1 MEKVCFSFASQRQ
14 HFIVPDTVGALT
26 NSMNLVLRIDP
37 SECHFIKCEEVASN
51 WFNLMF
57 ELPNRR
63 EVVDKLCLNALEKE
77 PWLAQCGVRAV
88 KIGDKSEI
96 HMQTPITRSVPTSI
110 AEANV
115 PTSIAEANLPC
126 SQGRMLPS
134 FLLTAVQSLS
144 YCHLGTEGG
153 EGKVPP
159 SSWFCQWTS

>member
-88 KIGDKSEI
+88 KIVTSL
-96 HMQTPITRSVPTSI
+96 RSI
-110 AEANV
+110 
-115 PTSIAEANLPC
+115 C
-126 SQGRMLPS
+126 RH
-134 FLLTAVQSLS
+134 LLHVLFRHPLQKLM
-144 YCHLGTEGG
+144 
-153 EGKVPP
+153 
-159 SSWFCQWTS
+159 F

>member
-1 MEKVCFSFASQRQ
+1 MNRYILFAAMEKVCFSFASQRQ

-26 NSMNLVLRIDP
+26 NSMNLVLCIDP

-96 HMQTPITRSVPTSI
+96 HMQSPITRSVPTSI
-110 AEANV
+110 AEANL
-115 PTSIAEANLPC
+115 SS

-134 FLLTAVQSLS
+134 FLPCNSCTLS
-144 YCHLGTEGG
+144 YCHLSTEGG
-153 EGKVPP
+153 EGKFPP
-159 SSWFCQWTS
+159 

>member
-1 MEKVCFSFASQRQ
+1 M
-14 HFIVPDTVGALT
+14 PDTVDALK

-51 WFNLMF
+51 WFNLVF

-63 EVVDKLCLNALEKE
+63 EVVDKLYLNAFEKE

-96 HMQTPITRSVPTSI
+96 HMQSPITRSVPTSI
-110 AEANV
+110 AEAN
-115 PTSIAEANLPC
+115 IPC

-134 FLLTAVQSLS
+134 FLVTAV
-144 YCHLGTEGG
+144 H
-153 EGKVPP
+153 
-159 SSWFCQWTS
+159 